1 VARRKHKTGRISV
14 FKGRQAKL
22 NKTIFHILAL
32 KGSLTIY
39 DIHKEVRKQKQL
51 TNTKYAVVNRR
62 VRELE
67 KSRYLEILGLKK
79 TRAGFMVALYQLTTR
94 GYLAL
99 LLETVN
105 LNLFLKNANEVSIIT
120 ALGIFTPDVWSQ
132 VYG

>member
-1 VARRKHKTGRISV
+1 MARRKHKTGRISV
-14 FKGRQAKL
+14 FKGREAKL
-22 NKTIFHILAL
+22 NRAIFHVLAL

-67 KSRYLEILGLKK
+67 KSRYLETLGLKK